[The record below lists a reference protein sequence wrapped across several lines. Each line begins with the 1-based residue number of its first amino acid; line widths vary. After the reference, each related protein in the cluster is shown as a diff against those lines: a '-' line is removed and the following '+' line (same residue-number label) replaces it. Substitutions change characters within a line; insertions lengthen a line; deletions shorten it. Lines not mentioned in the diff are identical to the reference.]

1 MRASIRDQ
9 GALTAVSPAAL
20 SAYALAEGWRKT
32 DIFGDHSDVYTSEGL
47 PEIILPRHK
56 SLGDYASVV
65 SRLIEIFAR
74 VADKD
79 ELTLYRD
86 LVTADRD
93 IIRVRAA
100 ESDDGS
106 VAARDGIRL
115 LNGTRKMLQTAAYSL
130 RNPQPFYHASKYKYI
145 NSCLNRFRMGQTEQ
159 DSFAI
164 TLLSPVVPPPMQR
177 ALSMEFGLDDDSIER
192 RMTKRLA
199 GALAA
204 TLQATRKTVEGDT
217 EAFSSAVEDGV
228 SANLCEALVEVI
240 EPFQM
245 LDVSLTWAR
254 TRPIDRHREVIRFA
268 ANDAHI
274 LRDAARSFRGHELRP
289 NVRLI
294 GIVERLRRNK
304 RKTEEIVAIQSSIDE
319 QDQSVTAV
327 LEQSDYERAVQ
338 AHKDK
343 AKVIVL
349 GDLERVGQRWRMLN
363 PRIADV
369 IQSKDSPNESE

>member
-65 SRLIEIFAR
+65 SWLIEIFAR

-130 RNPQPFYHASKYKYI
+130 RNPQPFYHASKHKYI
-145 NSCLNRFRMGQTEQ
+145 NSCLNRFRMGQTE
-159 DSFAI
+159 
-164 TLLSPVVPPPMQR
+164 T
-177 ALSMEFGLDDDSIER
+177 G
-192 RMTKRLA
+192 
-199 GALAA
+199 
-204 TLQATRKTVEGDT
+204 
-217 EAFSSAVEDGV
+217 
-228 SANLCEALVEVI
+228 
-240 EPFQM
+240 
-245 LDVSLTWAR
+245 
-254 TRPIDRHREVIRFA
+254 
-268 ANDAHI
+268 
-274 LRDAARSFRGHELRP
+274 
-289 NVRLI
+289 
-294 GIVERLRRNK
+294 
-304 RKTEEIVAIQSSIDE
+304 
-319 QDQSVTAV
+319 
-327 LEQSDYERAVQ
+327 
-338 AHKDK
+338 
-343 AKVIVL
+343 
-349 GDLERVGQRWRMLN
+349 
-363 PRIADV
+363 
-369 IQSKDSPNESE
+369 